1 VELYGAYEQDRPMS
15 LEPLLV
21 QYADYAIWQRQ
32 YLEGDVLES
41 KIAYWQEKLKGVAP
55 LELPADYARPSVQSS
70 KGAVTSFSIDKK
82 TSSQIQ
88 QLGRNRELPYS

>member
-1 VELYGAYEQDRPMS
+1 MS

-21 QYADYAIWQRQ
+21 QYGTNYAVWQRQ

-70 KGAVTSFSIDKK
+70 KGAMTV
-82 TSSQIQ
+82 SQ
-88 QLGRNRELPYS
+88 